1 MTATTQLLTPLA
13 MMTSGLAAGG
23 MMISALGSPLLL
35 VLPDGRYVAMHQLLV
50 TRFDPFMPICILSA
64 FALDVLLAVMTGSHP
79 VARGFFVAAAA
90 LLLGAITVSLT
101 RNVPINKWIRTLDPD
116 RLPPDFPRLDRRVR
130 WHRWNL
136 VRASFSVSALVANAV
151 ALGALL

>member
-1 MTATTQLLTPLA
+1 MTVTTQMLTPLVLVA
-13 MMTSGLAAGG
+13 SGLAAGG

-35 VLPDGRYVAMHQLLV
+35 VLPDGRYVALHQLLV
-50 TRFDPFMPICILSA
+50 TRFDPFMPICIVSA
-64 FALDVLLAVMTGSHP
+64 FVLDVILALTAGPYP
-79 VARGFFVAAAA
+79 VSRIFFLIGAV
-90 LLLGAITVSLT
+90 LLLSAITVSLT

-116 RLPPDFPRLDRRVR
+116 DLPSDFARLDRRVR

-136 VRASFSVSALVANAV
+136 VRASFSVAALVANAV